1 MKAKVIK
8 TEENIDV
15 EQITEA
21 LFRDTAR
28 QGIYERIYEE
38 SELEF
43 DKPKESVVDGWVARD
58 RNGDLSLYRTYPER
72 QENLGYWRDGNDYW
86 DFPNDYFPSVTWKSE
101 PLHVKLTITPI
112 EECPDSSD

>member
-8 TEENIDV
+8 TEEIIDV

-28 QGIYERIYEE
+28 HGIDERIYEE

-43 DKPKESVVDGWVARD
+43 VKPEESVIEGWIARD
-58 RNGDLSLYRTYPER
+58 RNGDLGLHRYEPEKK
-72 QENLGYWRDGNDYW
+72 LISGYWVGEWQRLTLPEHS
-86 DFPNDYFPSVTWKSE
+86 FPFVTWKSE

-112 EECPDSSD
+112 KE